1 MDADTQV
8 SQLEAALM
16 QQAETLAREQRQN
29 AESARTRILKDAA
42 ERLKLAEDREVLS
55 AKVEAERVVR
65 REVQIAEARMAA
77 ELDRLRW
84 ALTEATLAGVH
95 LAFRNLVSVQAR
107 YVELL
112 EAWLAHAA
120 RVLPAGDLVAE
131 VRAADQPV
139 LAPNWAQIVER
150 AAPGRKVELRVH
162 DQPSEGGMRVLL
174 ANGRA
179 QLDQTFEARQS
190 RLANE
195 LARAAME
202 RLFASTPDLGT
213 LIHG

>member
-8 SQLEAALM
+8 SQLEAALL
-16 QQAETLAREQRQN
+16 QQAESLAREQRQN
-29 AESARTRILKDAA
+29 AESARARILKDAA

-55 AKVEAERVVR
+55 AKVNAERVVR
-65 REVQIAEARMAA
+65 RQVQIAEARMAA

-95 LAFRNLVSVQAR
+95 LAFRNLVSDQAR

-112 EAWLAHAA
+112 EAWLANAA
-120 RVLPAGDLVAE
+120 RDLPAGDLVAE
-131 VRAADQPV
+131 VRAADQPL

-150 AAPGRKVELRVH
+150 AAHGRQVELRVNE
-162 DQPSEGGMRVLL
+162 QPSEGGMRVLL

-190 RLANE
+190 RLADE
-195 LARAAME
+195 LARVSME
-202 RLFASTPDLGT
+202 RLFASAPDLGT

>member
-1 MDADTQV
+1 MDIDTQV
-8 SQLEAALM
+8 SQLEAALLL
-16 QQAETLAREQRQN
+16 QAETLAREQRQN
-29 AESARTRILKDAA
+29 AEAARARILEEAA
-42 ERLKLAEDREVLS
+42 ERLRLAEEREVLT
-55 AKVEAERVVR
+55 AKVDAERIVR
-65 REVQIAEARMAA
+65 REVQVAEARMAA
-77 ELDRLRW
+77 ALDRLRW

-95 LAFRNLVSVQAR
+95 PAFRNLVNDPVR
-107 YVELL
+107 YGELL

-120 RVLPAGDLVAE
+120 KVLPAGDLVAE

-139 LAPNWAQIVER
+139 LARNWAAIVER
-150 AAPGRKVELRVH
+150 AAPGRQVELRTH
-162 DQPSEGGMRVLL
+162 DQPSEGGMRVVL